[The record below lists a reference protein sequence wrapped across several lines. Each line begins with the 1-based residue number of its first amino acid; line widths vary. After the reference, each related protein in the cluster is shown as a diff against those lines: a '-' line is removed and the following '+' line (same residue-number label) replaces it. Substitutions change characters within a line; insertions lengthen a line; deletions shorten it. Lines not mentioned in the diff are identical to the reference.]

1 MLISGYIDKSCYAR
15 IIDYFKEMNMFTVFK
30 VLTLTVTVM
39 FLAGCH
45 NSEYY
50 RQQRVEKA
58 RKNYKSIGSR
68 TIKDGKV
75 FTLNECIDEA
85 LKHNLAQ
92 KVYDLK
98 EQIASEKVT
107 AQMLGMLPELNIT
120 NQLNGRN
127 RTPGARSQSI
137 ETGKQSLVTSR
148 SINNTVNNINISL
161 ALSTLDFGLAF
172 LNSAQAEDRRLIAIE
187 QRKRA
192 AQNLVFDVVQTYFKV
207 AASQDAIETAQKLL
221 VKCRK
226 LEKVFIELNDDK
238 SVSPFRLLDERK
250 RFIRLEKG
258 LMAYRRHY
266 QDSCIELRSLMGYV
280 PNETIKVDTRWLR
293 KLNIAAL
300 PSVDVMEKLALV
312 ERPEL
317 YELDFE
323 SDVLVNE
330 ARKTILTMLPT
341 VKIFLDFNN
350 SNNSFLYTQSWEQVA
365 VHAAYN
371 LLRLPQRLAE
381 YAATNS
387 QVDEISMRTLALS
400 VGIMAQVRVA
410 HANIQEVKQRYDL
423 DNRTYLAYK
432 KYLLTAA
439 ESYKSGGSLSKLEL
453 DRLELET
460 AETYI
465 NRLISI
471 SNYYVAYYRLLNTI
485 GIKDLT
491 PENVE
496 RVLNEIKRIE
506 AKQNRK
512 LAGKSKKFTPVK
524 LPEEKVKKSTKKRV
538 VEKEDK
544 ELSEII
550 PDLVQR

>member
-1 MLISGYIDKSCYAR
+1 MD
-15 IIDYFKEMNMFTVFK
+15 MFTVFRILIL
-30 VLTLTVTVM
+30 VAVSM
-39 FLAGCH
+39 FIAGCH

-58 RKNYKSIGSR
+58 RKDFRDINKR
-68 TIKDGKV
+68 TIDENKV
-75 FTLNECIDEA
+75 FTLNECISSA
-85 LKHNLAQ
+85 LKHNLTL

-107 AQMLGMLPELNIT
+107 AQMLGMLPELNLD
-120 NQLNGRN
+120 NQLKSRN
-127 RTPGARSQSI
+127 KTPGASSQGI
-137 ETGKQSLVTSR
+137 ETGEQSLVSSR
-148 SINNTVNNINISL
+148 SVDNTINNIKLEL
-161 ALSTLDFGLAF
+161 AISTLDFGLAF

-192 AQNLVFDVVQTYFKV
+192 AQNLVFDVVKTYFKV
-207 AASQDAIETAQKLL
+207 AASQDAIDTARKLL
-221 VKCRK
+221 LKCRN
-226 LEKVFIELNDDK
+226 LERVFIELNDDK

-250 RFIRLEKG
+250 RFIRLEKR
-258 LMAYRRHY
+258 LMSYRRNY

-280 PNETIKVDTRWLR
+280 PNEKIKVDTRWLR
-293 KLNIAAL
+293 KLSMATL
-300 PSVDVMEKLALV
+300 PSVDIMEKIALV

-341 VKIFLDFNN
+341 VRVFIDFTN
-350 SNNSFLYTQSWEQVA
+350 SNNSFLYAQSWSQVA

-371 LLRLPQRLAE
+371 LLRLPQRIAE
-381 YAATNS
+381 YSATHIE
-387 QVDEISMRTLALS
+387 VDEISMRTLALS
-400 VGIMAQVRVA
+400 IGIMAQIRIA
-410 HANIQEVKQRYDL
+410 HANIQEVKQRYEL
-423 DNRTYLAYK
+423 DDRIYIAYK
-432 KYLLTAA
+432 KHLLAA
-439 ESYKSGGSLSKLEL
+439 SQSYKSGSSLSKLEL

-491 PENVE
+491 PETVD
-496 RVLNEIKRIE
+496 RVISEIKYVE
-506 AKQNRK
+506 TKDKRK
-512 LAGKSKKFTPVK
+512 LAKKSKKFSPVK
-524 LPEEKVKKSTKKRV
+524 IPLEEKKKAPATKKV
-538 VEKEDK
+538 VDK
-544 ELSEII
+544 ELKEII
-550 PDLVQR
+550 PDLVKR

>member
-1 MLISGYIDKSCYAR
+1 
-15 IIDYFKEMNMFTVFK
+15 MFTVFR
-30 VLTLTVTVM
+30 VLTLAVIGI

-58 RKNYKSIGSR
+58 RKDFTNISKR
-68 TIKDGKV
+68 TIDENKV
-75 FTLNECIDEA
+75 FTLNECIDNA
-85 LKHNLAQ
+85 LKHNLSL

-107 AQMLGMLPELNIT
+107 AQMLGMLPELNIN
-120 NQLNGRN
+120 NQLNSRN

-137 ETGKQSLVTSR
+137 ETGKQSLVSSK
-148 SINNTVNNINISL
+148 SIDNTVNNIKIEL
-161 ALSTLDFGLAF
+161 AISTLDFGLAF

-187 QRKRA
+187 QKKRA
-192 AQNLVFDVVQTYFKV
+192 AQNLVFDVVKTYFKV
-207 AASQDAIETAQKLL
+207 AASQDAIETAKLLL

-226 LEKVFIELNDDK
+226 LEKVFIALNNDK

-250 RFIRLEKG
+250 RFIRLEK
-258 LMAYRRHY
+258 
-266 QDSCIELRSLMGYV
+266 
-280 PNETIKVDTRWLR
+280 IKVDTRWLK
-293 KLNIAAL
+293 KLNMATL
-300 PSVDVMEKLALV
+300 PSIDVMEKLALT

-317 YELDFE
+317 YQLDFE

-341 VKIFLDFNN
+341 VKVFLDFNN
-350 SNNSFLYTQSWEQVA
+350 SNNSYLYTQSWSQVA
-365 VHAAYN
+365 VNSAYN

-381 YAATNS
+381 YSAMRAE
-387 QVDEISMRTLALS
+387 VDEVSMRTLALS
-400 VGIMAQVRVA
+400 IGIMAQVRIA

-423 DNRTYLAYK
+423 DDRTYLAYK

-439 ESYKSGGSLSKLEL
+439 QSYKSGSSLSKLEL

-491 PENVE
+491 PENIE
-496 RVLNEIKRIE
+496 RVINEIKLVE
-506 AKQNRK
+506 SKQKLELAKKN
-512 LAGKSKKFTPVK
+512 KKFSPFK
-524 LPEEKVKKSTKKRV
+524 APP
-538 VEKEDK
+538 EKETTPKKNKKVVDK
-544 ELSEII
+544 ELKEII

>member
-1 MLISGYIDKSCYAR
+1 
-15 IIDYFKEMNMFTVFK
+15 
-30 VLTLTVTVM
+30 
-39 FLAGCH
+39 
-45 NSEYY
+45 
-50 RQQRVEKA
+50 
-58 RKNYKSIGSR
+58 
-68 TIKDGKV
+68 
-75 FTLNECIDEA
+75 
-85 LKHNLAQ
+85 
-92 KVYDLK
+92 
-98 EQIASEKVT
+98 
-107 AQMLGMLPELNIT
+107 
-120 NQLNGRN
+120 
-127 RTPGARSQSI
+127 
-137 ETGKQSLVTSR
+137 
-148 SINNTVNNINISL
+148 
-161 ALSTLDFGLAF
+161 
-172 LNSAQAEDRRLIAIE
+172 
-187 QRKRA
+187 
-192 AQNLVFDVVQTYFKV
+192 
-207 AASQDAIETAQKLL
+207 
-221 VKCRK
+221 
-226 LEKVFIELNDDK
+226 
-238 SVSPFRLLDERK
+238 
-250 RFIRLEKG
+250 
-258 LMAYRRHY
+258 MAYRRHY

-280 PNETIKVDTRWLR
+280 PDEKIRVDTRWLR
-293 KLNIAAL
+293 KLNIATL
-300 PSVDVMEKLALV
+300 PSIDVMERLALV

-341 VKIFLDFNN
+341 VKIFIDFNN
-350 SNNSFLYTQSWEQVA
+350 SNNSFLYTQSWSQVA

-381 YAATNS
+381 YAATHA

-400 VGIMAQVRVA
+400 IGIMAQVRVA

-432 KYLLTAA
+432 EYLLTAA
-439 ESYKSGGSLSKLEL
+439 ESYKSGSSLSKLEL

-496 RVLNEIKRIE
+496 RVLNEIKRVE
-506 AKQNRK
+506 AKQKQR

-524 LPEEKVKKSTKKRV
+524 MPQEKKKVSKKKKV
-538 VEKEDK
+538 VDK
-544 ELSEII
+544 ELKEII

>member
-1 MLISGYIDKSCYAR
+1 
-15 IIDYFKEMNMFTVFK
+15 MFTVFR
-30 VLTLTVTVM
+30 VLTLAIIGI
-39 FLAGCH
+39 FLASCH

-58 RKNYKSIGSR
+58 RKDFTNISKR
-68 TIKDGKV
+68 TIDENKV
-75 FTLNECIDEA
+75 FTLNECIDKA
-85 LKHNLAQ
+85 LKHNLSL

-107 AQMLGMLPELNIT
+107 AQMLGMLPELNIS
-120 NQLNGRN
+120 NQLNSRDK
-127 RTPGARSQSI
+127 TPGARSQSI
-137 ETGKQSLVTSR
+137 ETGKQSLVSSK
-148 SINNTVNNINISL
+148 SIDNTVNNIKIEL
-161 ALSTLDFGLAF
+161 AISTLDFGLAF

-192 AQNLVFDVVQTYFKV
+192 AQNLVFDVVKTYFKV
-207 AASQDAIETAQKLL
+207 AASQDAIETAKLLL

-258 LMAYRRHY
+258 LMTYRRHY
-266 QDSCIELRSLMGYV
+266 QDSCIELRSLMGYA
-280 PNETIKVDTRWLR
+280 PEEKINVDTRWLK
-293 KLNIAAL
+293 KLNMATL
-300 PSVDVMEKLALV
+300 PSIDVMEKLALT

-317 YELDFE
+317 YQLDFE

-341 VKIFLDFNN
+341 VKVFLDFNN
-350 SNNSFLYTQSWEQVA
+350 SNNSYLYTQSWSQVA
-365 VHAAYN
+365 VNSAYN

-381 YAATNS
+381 YSAMRAE
-387 QVDEISMRTLALS
+387 VDEVSMRTLALS
-400 VGIMAQVRVA
+400 IGIMAQVRIA

-423 DNRTYLAYK
+423 DDRTYLAYK

-439 ESYKSGGSLSKLEL
+439 QSYKTGSSLSKLEL

-491 PENVE
+491 PENIE
-496 RVLNEIKRIE
+496 RVINEIKLVESKQKRE
-506 AKQNRK
+506 LAK
-512 LAGKSKKFTPVK
+512 KSKKFSPFKAPPEKKTTPK
-524 LPEEKVKKSTKKRV
+524 KNKKVV
-538 VEKEDK
+538 DK
-544 ELSEII
+544 ELKEII

>member
-1 MLISGYIDKSCYAR
+1 
-15 IIDYFKEMNMFTVFK
+15 MFTVFR
-30 VLTLTVTVM
+30 VLTLTVIVM

-58 RKNYKSIGSR
+58 RKDYQDINKR
-68 TIKDGKV
+68 TIADNKV
-75 FTLNECIDEA
+75 FTLNECIDKA
-85 LKHNLAQ
+85 LKHNLAL

-107 AQMLGMLPELNIT
+107 AQMLGMLPEINIT
-120 NQLNGRN
+120 NQLNSRN
-127 RTPGARSQSI
+127 KTPGARSQSI
-137 ETGKQSLVTSR
+137 ETGKQSLVSSR
-148 SINNTVNNINISL
+148 SIDNTVNNVNIQL
-161 ALSTLDFGLAF
+161 AISTLDFGLAF

-187 QRKRA
+187 QKKRA

-250 RFIRLEKG
+250 RFIRLEKS

-280 PNETIKVDTRWLR
+280 PDEKIRVDTRWLR
-293 KLNIAAL
+293 KLNIATL
-300 PSVDVMEKLALV
+300 PSIDVMERLALV

-341 VKIFLDFNN
+341 VKIFIDFNN
-350 SNNSFLYTQSWEQVA
+350 SNNSFLYTQSWSQVA

-381 YAATNS
+381 YAATHA

-400 VGIMAQVRVA
+400 IGIMAQVRVA

-432 KYLLTAA
+432 EYLLTAA
-439 ESYKSGGSLSKLEL
+439 ESYKSGSSLSKLEL

-496 RVLNEIKRIE
+496 RVLNEIQRVE
-506 AKQNRK
+506 AKQKQR

-524 LPEEKVKKSTKKRV
+524 MPQEKKKVSKKKKV
-538 VEKEDK
+538 VDK
-544 ELSEII
+544 ELKEII

>member
-1 MLISGYIDKSCYAR
+1 
-15 IIDYFKEMNMFTVFK
+15 MFTVFR
-30 VLTLTVTVM
+30 VLALMVIVM
-39 FLAGCH
+39 FFAGCH

-58 RKNYKSIGSR
+58 RKDYHDINKR
-68 TIKDGKV
+68 TIADNKV
-75 FTLNECIDEA
+75 FTLNECIDKA
-85 LKHNLAQ
+85 LKHNLAL
-92 KVYDLK
+92 KVYALK

-107 AQMLGMLPELNIT
+107 AQMLGMLPEINIT
-120 NQLNGRN
+120 DQLNSRDK
-127 RTPGARSQSI
+127 TPGARSQSI
-137 ETGKQSLVTSR
+137 ETGKQSLVSSK
-148 SINNTVNNINISL
+148 SIDNTVNNVNIQL
-161 ALSTLDFGLAF
+161 AISTLDFGLAF

-187 QRKRA
+187 QKRRA

-221 VKCRK
+221 IKCRR

-250 RFIRLEKG
+250 RFIRLEKS

-280 PNETIKVDTRWLR
+280 PDEKIRVDTRWLR
-293 KLNIAAL
+293 KLNIATL
-300 PSVDVMEKLALV
+300 PSIDVMERLALV

-341 VKIFLDFNN
+341 VKIFIDFNN
-350 SNNSFLYTQSWEQVA
+350 SNNSYLYTQSWSQVA

-381 YAATNS
+381 YAATHS

-400 VGIMAQVRVA
+400 IGIMAQVRVA

-432 KYLLTAA
+432 EYLLTAA
-439 ESYKSGGSLSKLEL
+439 ESYKSGSSLSKLEL

-465 NRLISI
+465 NRLVSI

-496 RVLNEIKRIE
+496 RVLHEIKRVE
-506 AKQNRK
+506 AKQKQR
-512 LAGKSKKFTPVK
+512 LAGKSKKFTPIK
-524 LPEEKVKKSTKKRV
+524 MPQEKKKVPKKKKV
-538 VEKEDK
+538 VDK
-544 ELSEII
+544 ELKEII